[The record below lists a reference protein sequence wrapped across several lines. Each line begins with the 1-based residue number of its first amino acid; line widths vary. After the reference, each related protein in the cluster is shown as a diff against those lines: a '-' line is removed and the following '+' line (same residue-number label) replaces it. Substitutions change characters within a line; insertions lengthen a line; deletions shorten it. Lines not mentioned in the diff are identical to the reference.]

1 MIIGDNCSIN
11 SNENANP
18 TAGGV
23 HTHFVVGPGGLL
35 RIGNNVGISQAAISA
50 YDNVVIEDNVLIGAN
65 VKIWDTDF
73 HSVFYED
80 RVKGRGGENSS
91 CLYRRRGL
99 CWSM

>member
-80 RVKGRGGENSS
+80 RVKGRGENSS